1 MSLMVEYDASM
12 IVAPRPLVSVPASDG
27 AELGVQLPRLKNWE
41 IANWDFIDH
50 GICAT
55 HPKLDFFSGAAA
67 TKEECK
73 ALCRQCPVVDACQ
86 KFSIVTEQEFGI
98 WGGLDEKE
106 RKPMIKEMRKEL
118 AG

>member
-1 MSLMVEYDASM
+1 MLLS
-12 IVAPRPLVSVPASDG
+12 PRPLITVPNDG
-27 AELGVQLPRLKNWE
+27 EDLGVQLPRLKNWQL
-41 IANWDFIDH
+41 ADQTFVPF
-50 GICAT
+50 GVCALT
-55 HPKLDFFSGAAA
+55 PSLDFFSGAAA
-67 TKEECK
+67 VKAECK
-73 ALCRQCPVVDACQ
+73 ALCGECPVVDDCL